1 MILMLLVSVS
11 CFKKY
16 YTKSLV
22 ISGLVVCLFV
32 CFFLEKSIMNS
43 YILTTRFQT
52 FVILPFLFD
61 FSFVHFPNFLPYL
74 CPPSL
79 VFFFP
84 VVLRNNWHASLYK
97 FSTYSMMLW
106 FTHIV
111 KWLPQVKL
119 TFISLYRYNNP
130 FLWCFNWLIFY

>member
-1 MILMLLVSVS
+1 MLLVSVS

-79 VFFFP
+79 VFFFQ
-84 VVLRNNWHASLYK
+84 LY
-97 FSTYSMMLW
+97 
-106 FTHIV
+106 
-111 KWLPQVKL
+111 
-119 TFISLYRYNNP
+119 
-130 FLWCFNWLIFY
+130 